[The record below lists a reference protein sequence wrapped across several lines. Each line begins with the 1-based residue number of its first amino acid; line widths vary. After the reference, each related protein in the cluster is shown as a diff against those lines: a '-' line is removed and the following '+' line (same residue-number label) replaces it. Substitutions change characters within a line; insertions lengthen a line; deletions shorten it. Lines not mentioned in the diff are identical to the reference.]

1 MRRKVLS
8 VMMVSALAI
17 SMVACGGKEQK
28 KTYNVEELSTIATTE
43 GEVATEKEIAY
54 GEGNILTNGDFENG
68 TGSWTT
74 YKNGG
79 DFEMYVNDDKELQCD
94 ITNIGAVEH
103 GVQIYYDGFAIRQG
117 GVYEISFDIH
127 GTLERALDWRI
138 QVNGGDYH
146 AYVMDTVVPTAEVQH
161 VTAEFTMEEETD
173 PAPRLVFNMGLVDT
187 LASEGVTT
195 LEPHSVMIDNISLVV
210 VDATN
215 MIKDPDPVP
224 VARVKVNQVG
234 YKANANKVAIC
245 SDLDDADNKFM
256 LVNAETDEVVYT
268 GNISEKQI
276 DIGSDEWIS
285 YADFSEYVEPGTYKV
300 RTIGNA
306 ESHTFTIGDDV
317 YDKTFDEVV
326 KMLYMQRCGCEL
338 TAEHAGDFAHPVC
351 HNTEAVIFGTS
362 TKIDVSGGWHDAGD
376 YGRYVAPGAKTVADL
391 LLAYEKNPKAFSDDL
406 GIPESGNGIS
416 DVLDEARY
424 ELEWMFKMQDPATGA
439 VYHKVTCEVFP
450 ETVMPQDET
459 DELIVSPISGCAT
472 GGFAG
477 AMAMAARVY
486 ADVDKDFA
494 DKCLAAAKKAYEYM
508 RTAEHDPG
516 FKNPG
521 DVVTGEYRDYFDQ
534 DERFWAGAELFK
546 TTKDAAYEADLK
558 NWVDET
564 KFQGLGWADMGG
576 YAAYAYLTAENQ
588 DETLKTTV
596 TEQFNKCVEDL
607 LAKIEKSAY
616 LNANGLDYIWG
627 SNLETAN
634 AGMYFLFANDISPN
648 ADYVKIAMDQLNY
661 LYGANST
668 GYCFVTGA
676 GTVSPISTHHR
687 PSQVLEKTMPGML
700 VGGPNANLEDP
711 YAKAVLLNTPYAK
724 CYVDNSQCFSCN
736 EITIYWNS
744 PLIYLLANAQ

>member
-1 MRRKVLS
+1 MRRRIVSL
-8 VMMVSALAI
+8 MLVSAMAI
-17 SMVACGGKEQK
+17 SMVACGGKEK
-28 KTYNVEELSTIATTE
+28 KTYNVEQLSTIATTE
-43 GEVATEKEIAY
+43 GEATTEKEVAY
-54 GEGNILTNGDFENG
+54 GEGNIIRDGDFEKG
-68 TGSWTT
+68 LGSWTT

-79 DFEMYVNDDKELQCD
+79 DFEMFVNDKGEMQCD
-94 ITNIGAVEH
+94 IKNVGAVEH
-103 GVQIYYDGFAIRQG
+103 GVQVYYDGFAIRQG
-117 GVYEISFDIH
+117 GVYEVSFDIY
-127 GTLERALDWRI
+127 GTLERPLDWRI

-146 AYVMDTVVPTAEVQH
+146 AYVMDTVIPTGEVQH
-161 VTAEFTMEEETD
+161 VSAQFTMDEVTD
-173 PAPRLVFNMGLVDT
+173 PAPRFVFNMGLVNT
-187 LASEGVTT
+187 LQEQGVTS
-195 LEPHSVMIDNISLVV
+195 LEPHSVMIDNIELNVI
-210 VDATN
+210 DTTN
-215 MIKDPDPVP
+215 MIKDPEPIEIP
-224 VARVKVNQVG
+224 LVKTNQVG
-234 YKANANKVAIC
+234 YKENATKIAVC
-245 SDLDDADNKFM
+245 SDLDDNDNKFM

-268 GNISEKQI
+268 GDISEEKLDVGVDQ
-276 DIGSDEWIS
+276 WVR

-306 ESHTFTIGDDV
+306 ESHPFTIGDDV
-317 YDKTFDEVV
+317 YDKTFKETV

-338 TAEHAGDFAHPVC
+338 TAEFAGDYAHPVC
-351 HNTEAVIFGTS
+351 HNTEAVIFDTT

-391 LLAYEKNPKAFSDDL
+391 LLAYEKNPKAFGDDF

-459 DELIVSPISGCAT
+459 DELIVSPISNCAT

-486 ADVDKDFA
+486 ADVDKEFA
-494 DKCLAAAKKAYEYM
+494 DKCLAAAKKAYEYIK
-508 RTAEHDPG
+508 TAEHDPG

-546 TTKDAAYEADLK
+546 TTKDATYEADLK
-558 NWVDET
+558 TWVEET
-564 KFQGLGWADMGG
+564 KFHGLGWDNMGG
-576 YAAYAYLTAENQ
+576 YAAYAYLSAEKQ
-588 DETLKTTV
+588 DETLKATV
-596 TEQFNKCVEDL
+596 MEQFNKCVDEIYAEID
-607 LAKIEKSAY
+607 KTGY

-627 SNLETAN
+627 SNLTTAN
-634 AGMYFLFANDISPN
+634 AGVYLMFANEITPN
-648 ADYVKIAMDQLNY
+648 AEYVKKAMDQLNY
-661 LYGANST
+661 LYGVNGN

-676 GTVSPISTHHR
+676 GTLSPTGTHHR

-700 VGGPNANLEDP
+700 VGGPNADLEDP
-711 YAKAVLLNTPYAK
+711 YAKAVLLNTPYGL
-724 CYVDNSQCFSCN
+724 CYADNSQCFSCN